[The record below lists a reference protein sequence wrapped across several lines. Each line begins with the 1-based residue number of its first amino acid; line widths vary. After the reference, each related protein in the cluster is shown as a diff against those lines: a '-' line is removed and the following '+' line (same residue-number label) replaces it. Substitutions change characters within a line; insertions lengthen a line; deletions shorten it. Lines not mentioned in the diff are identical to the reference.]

1 MNSKLKIAFINPPH
15 ADWSLANNL
24 TYLLCQSHYNHKGK
38 YPDKV
43 EWLPAPYKW
52 DKYETYEEVYKEVK
66 DADIILFSSYVW
78 NYPIVDNIA
87 RLAKHDGKITALGGP
102 HIGTNEPD
110 FLSERSFYDLICQP
124 MKPGEVFVEDL
135 INSFIENNGNPKR
148 EDIAWE
154 LKSTK
159 GRVHDLG
166 LEDYSVYEDHLSYL
180 KETNRYAVENDLEQF
195 IAIETTRGCP
205 YKCVFCEWGGGINT
219 KIYKKDIKIVKRD
232 ILAMKEAGYSSAYL
246 TDANFGAFFERDLEI
261 FRTAWE
267 LGFNLTDIS
276 TMKSKAY
283 ERRKALIDAWFD
295 IVGQTELDSASI
307 VPTVSIQSIS
317 DEAMEV
323 AKRVDMNFKDK
334 IRLSEHINKRCR
346 EEKLPIPALEL
357 ILAMPGSTIDD
368 FYREMEIIWNFQAWG
383 SYRHDYMFL
392 PDSDLNSKEYKEK
405 YDIKTVEVFTDIADE
420 DGIDNI
426 NSLYKGRQS
435 HFRTILSCYS
445 YTEEE
450 LKEMWFMNNAAN
462 YMLQHWYKQFINEL
476 TVYQFAKMCYN
487 IIIQLDSFEPI
498 KQEIDDIFDCNT
510 PPRSIR
516 QLGGKFRVDTIQEF
530 LKDNRVFI
538 ISEVM
543 SRCFAQE
550 LEETI
555 VAG

>member
-1 MNSKLKIAFINPPH
+1 
-15 ADWSLANNL
+15 
-24 TYLLCQSHYNHKGK
+24 
-38 YPDKV
+38 
-43 EWLPAPYKW
+43 
-52 DKYETYEEVYKEVK
+52 
-66 DADIILFSSYVW
+66 
-78 NYPIVDNIA
+78 
-87 RLAKHDGKITALGGP
+87 
-102 HIGTNEPD
+102 
-110 FLSERSFYDLICQP
+110 
-124 MKPGEVFVEDL
+124 
-135 INSFIENNGNPKR
+135 
-148 EDIAWE
+148 
-154 LKSTK
+154 
-159 GRVHDLG
+159 
-166 LEDYSVYEDHLSYL
+166 
-180 KETNRYAVENDLEQF
+180 
-195 IAIETTRGCP
+195 
-205 YKCVFCEWGGGINT
+205 
-219 KIYKKDIKIVKRD
+219 
-232 ILAMKEAGYSSAYL
+232 
-246 TDANFGAFFERDLEI
+246 
-261 FRTAWE
+261 
-267 LGFNLTDIS
+267 
-276 TMKSKAY
+276 
-283 ERRKALIDAWFD
+283 
-295 IVGQTELDSASI
+295 
-307 VPTVSIQSIS
+307 
-317 DEAMEV
+317 
-323 AKRVDMNFKDK
+323 
-334 IRLSEHINKRCR
+334 
-346 EEKLPIPALEL
+346 
-357 ILAMPGSTIDD
+357 
-368 FYREMEIIWNFQAWG
+368 
-383 SYRHDYMFL
+383 MFL